1 MPRRRRPSP
10 DAASLTESLKGT
22 GGVGRISQDRP
33 PEAPYLGVGVGLRPT
48 HYPEVFR
55 RLEAAEAGPA
65 PPDFGV
71 DWFELLSEN
80 YMIRGGRPLRVA
92 RRLSKHIPLALHGVS
107 LNIGSSDPLDGAYLE
122 DLARLAELSQARW
135 ISDHLC
141 WTGVGGH
148 NTHDLVPLPYTAET
162 VDHVAE
168 RVRAVQARLGRRIAL
183 ENVSSYL
190 SYCADALPEW
200 EFLAAI
206 ARQADCGILLDVNNI
221 FVSAHNHGFDASE
234 YIEGIPAERVFQIH
248 LAGHSQSG
256 PLLIDTHDHPV
267 RSEVWELYEQAL
279 VRTGPV
285 STLIEWDDHIPPFSG
300 LLAEVARARDVLEK
314 TWPGAVADG
323 TAAAATAIATGA
335 VGAAGSESRN
345 AGEGA
350 A

>member
-1 MPRRRRPSP
+1 M
-10 DAASLTESLKGT
+10 GT
-22 GGVGRISQDRP
+22 GGVGRICPGRP
-33 PEAPYLGVGVGLRPT
+33 REAPFLGVGVGLRPT
-48 HYPEVFR
+48 HYPEIFR
-55 RLEAAEAGPA
+55 RLEAADGDDTPA
-65 PPDFGV
+65 DLGV

-92 RRLSKHIPLALHGVS
+92 RLLSQHVPLALHGVS
-107 LNIGSSDPLDGAYLE
+107 LNVGTSDPLDLAYLD
-122 DLARLAELSQARW
+122 DLARLAELTQARW

-148 NTHDLVPLPYTAET
+148 NTHDLVPLPYTAEA

-190 SYCADALPEW
+190 SYRADALPEW

-206 ARQADCGILLDVNNI
+206 AQQADCGILLDVNNI
-221 FVSAHNHGFDASE
+221 FVSAHNHGFDARE

-267 RSEVWELYEQAL
+267 RSEVWNLYAL
-279 VRTGPV
+279 ALERSGPV
-285 STLIEWDDHIPPFSG
+285 STLIEWDDRIPPFDE
-300 LLAEVARARDVLEK
+300 LLCEVARAREVLEK
-314 TWPGAVADG
+314 TWPGASALG
-323 TAAAATAIATGA
+323 SLAPASSGSAA
-335 VGAAGSESRN
+335 
-345 AGEGA
+345 
-350 A
+350 

>member
-1 MPRRRRPSP
+1 M
-10 DAASLTESLKGT
+10 
-22 GGVGRISQDRP
+22 GRICPDRP
-33 PEAPYLGVGVGLRPT
+33 PEAPFLGGGVGLRPT
-48 HYPEVFR
+48 HYPEIFR
-55 RLEAAEAGPA
+55 RLEAAEAA
-65 PPDFGV
+65 QSVADLGV

-92 RRLSKHIPLALHGVS
+92 RMLSERLPLALHGVS
-107 LNIGSSDPLDGAYLE
+107 LNIGTSDPLDEAYLD
-122 DLARLAELSQARW
+122 DLARLAELTKARW

-148 NTHDLVPLPYTAET
+148 NTHDLVPLPYTAES

-190 SYCADALPEW
+190 SYTADALPEW

-221 FVSAHNHGFDASE
+221 FVSAHNHGFDARE
-234 YIEGIPAERVFQIH
+234 YIDGIPAERVFQIH

-267 RSEVWELYEQAL
+267 RSEVWELYEQAIG
-279 VRTGPV
+279 RTGPV
-285 STLIEWDDHIPPFSG
+285 STLIEWDDQIPPYAE
-300 LLAEVARARDVLEK
+300 LLAEVDRARELLEK
-314 TWPGAVADG
+314 TWPGAS
-323 TAAAATAIATGA
+323 TLRATGDA
-335 VGAAGSESRN
+335 VGSRAGS
-345 AGEGA
+345 A